1 MALGPLPPDKL
12 AVLAVLRRAPSTADR
27 GPEVRAALNLLGGHD
42 DAGIHLEGA
51 RLLRRHAV
59 GAMVLIPQ
67 DRVGSHDPGY
77 GSSIRRDLLV
87 LHHSRRVPRSVAT
100 VRRPDAGP
108 AGKVTGVSLG
118 TVAQLRQ
125 SGIVNSARVGTRW
138 RIYGLVPDVRPT
150 GRLRWLDRQGRIIG
164 GS

>member
-1 MALGPLPPDKL
+1 
-12 AVLAVLRRAPSTADR
+12 
-27 GPEVRAALNLLGGHD
+27 
-42 DAGIHLEGA
+42 
-51 RLLRRHAV
+51 
-59 GAMVLIPQ
+59 MVLIPQ

-77 GSSIRRDLLV
+77 ASSIRRDVLV
-87 LHHSRRVPRSVAT
+87 LHYSRRVPRSVAT

-138 RIYGLVPDVRPT
+138 RIYGLVPDGVAAVQLDGAAANNTATVRNNSFEMPVDGDARPA